1 MADSEPRH
9 RLARS
14 GRGGEHV
21 VSRRHPFGR
30 AVRRLP
36 LLGWLVLVWLLL
48 WGTYDA
54 GTVFFGVLVGILVIG
69 FFPAP
74 PIATDIRLRPFR
86 AGQLVLFLAWDLVVS
101 TVRVAWEAVLRGP
114 RARASIVAVTLVTD
128 SDHLMAMVANA
139 VSLAPG
145 NFVLQIDRANRI
157 CYVYALGAGEHA
169 TERVRR
175 EVLGWE
181 RRVVRAV
188 GTAEQVRMVDRN
200 HRSEVG

>member
-1 MADSEPRH
+1 MVDPEPRH
-9 RLARS
+9 RHR
-14 GRGGEHV
+14 RRPGGEHV
-21 VSRRHPFGR
+21 VSRRHPIGR

-36 LLGWLVLVWLLL
+36 LLVWLVLVWLLL
-48 WGTYDA
+48 WGTYDL
-54 GTVFFGVLVGILVIG
+54 GTVCFGIVVGLLVIG

-74 PIATDIRLRPFR
+74 PIATDIRLRPLR

-101 TVRVAWEAVLRGP
+101 TGRVAFEAVVRGP
-114 RARASIVAVTLVTD
+114 RVRASIVAVTLVTD

-157 CYVYALGAGEHA
+157 CYVYALGAGAHA
-169 TERVRR
+169 TDRVRR

-188 GTAEQVRMVDRN
+188 GTGEQVRMVDRN

>member
-1 MADSEPRH
+1 M
-9 RLARS
+9 
-14 GRGGEHV
+14 
-21 VSRRHPFGR
+21 
-30 AVRRLP
+30 
-36 LLGWLVLVWLLL
+36 LGWLVLVWLLL
-48 WGTYDA
+48 WGTYDP
-54 GTVFFGVLVGILVIG
+54 GTAFFGIVVGVLVIW

-74 PIATDIRLRPFR
+74 PIATDIRLRPLR
-86 AGQLVLFLAWDLVVS
+86 LGQLVLFLAWDLVVS
-101 TVRVAWEAVLRGP
+101 TGRVAFEAIVRGP
-114 RARASIVAVTLVTD
+114 RVRASIVAVTLVTD

-181 RRVVRAV
+181 RRVVHAV
-188 GTAEQVRMVDRN
+188 GTGEQVRMVDRN